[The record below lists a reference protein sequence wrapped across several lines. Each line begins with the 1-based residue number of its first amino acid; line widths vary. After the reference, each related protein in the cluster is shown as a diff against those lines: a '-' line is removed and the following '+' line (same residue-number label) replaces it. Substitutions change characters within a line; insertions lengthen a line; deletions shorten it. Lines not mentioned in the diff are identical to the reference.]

1 MELDFCLVSHQRAG
15 RVMMPAAVASGRPFL
30 LVVKTVDEP
39 GAPPVVPVNPN
50 SRSVRTVRPPVSR
63 GASTTPRLVG
73 SRMWPLGCAMRLSQS
88 RSSLV
93 LTKVEK
99 AVTVG
104 PVGEFELK
112 GIRRPLAAYNVV
124 ASVTTHSD
132 SSDSAD

>member
-1 MELDFCLVSHQRAG
+1 M
-15 RVMMPAAVASGRPFL
+15 
-30 LVVKTVDEP
+30 VVETVDEP

-73 SRMWPLGCAMRLSQS
+73 SRTWPLGCAMRLSQS

-99 AVTVG
+99 AVTVE